1 MTMRN
6 TLSGLLVAA
15 AAITAISM
23 PAAEARDP
31 FGYEAN
37 RAAMQMWLN
46 QQAQTQGYLPGTY
59 NPYVNNIYNPYYN
72 STLYPNGFTPY
83 VDSYGNYPY
92 GYRRSTNV
100 FGQVLNSLF

>member
-1 MTMRN
+1 MNTRN

-15 AAITAISM
+15 AAVTAISM
-23 PAAEARDP
+23 PTAAEAKDP

-37 RAAMQMWLN
+37 RAAMQMWMN
-46 QQAQTQGYLPGTY
+46 QQAANQGYYNGTY

-72 STLYPNGFTPY
+72 SYPSGFVPY

-92 GYRRSTNV
+92 GYRRSNNV
-100 FGQVLNSLF
+100 FGRVLNNLF